1 MIDSSS
7 GAPVSGAVRLF
18 MQAAAI
24 FVASAGASLFF
35 LSESTHLYFA
45 WTIKSPVTAA
55 FLGGGYLAVTTAL
68 VFALRQKDW
77 AQVRVGVWVV
87 ATGLIS
93 ILATTLM
100 HLDKFHL
107 RNAVWSA
114 EFWAWSWLFLYIVLV
129 PGLILTLWV
138 QRRRTFAATPATA
151 SLPAWLRLGHGLLGV
166 LMLAMGAALF
176 ALPGTAES
184 LWPWPLTP
192 LTARMVES
200 FYLAFGVSLLAA
212 VRENDYA
219 RVHVASFAYVAFA
232 VLEVITVLRYPTV
245 NWFELPGQL
254 LGWVLLAL
262 VVLGI
267 AGVKGYLA
275 VRPLRPANSPG

>member
-1 MIDSSS
+1 MTDSSPTT
-7 GAPVSGAVRLF
+7 AVSRAVRLF

-68 VFALRQKDW
+68 VFALREQDW
-77 AQVRVGVWVV
+77 ARVRVGVSVV
-87 ATGLIS
+87 ATGLLS
-93 ILATTLM
+93 ILAATLL

-114 EFWAWSWLFLYIVLV
+114 EFWAWSWLFLYIILV
-129 PGLILTLWV
+129 PGLIMALWS
-138 QRRRTFAATPATA
+138 QRQQAAAATAPQAK
-151 SLPAWLRLGHGLLGV
+151 LPAWMRINLGLLGV
-166 LMLAMGAALF
+166 LMLAMGALMF
-176 ALPGTAES
+176 AIPGTAEQ

-192 LTARMVES
+192 LTARMIGS

-219 RVHVASFAYVAFA
+219 RIHVASFAYVAFA
-232 VLEVITVLRYPTV
+232 VLQAITLVRYQPV
-245 NWFELPGQL
+245 NWLEFPGQL
-254 LGWVLLAL
+254 LAAMLLAL
-262 VVLGI
+262 LALGA
-267 AGVKGYLA
+267 AGVYGYRA
-275 VRPLRPANSPG
+275 TRSAKRQT

>member
-1 MIDSSS
+1 MTDSSPTT
-7 GAPVSGAVRLF
+7 AVSRAVRLF

-68 VFALRQKDW
+68 VFALREHDW
-77 AQVRVGVWVV
+77 ARVRVGVSVV
-87 ATGLIS
+87 ATGLLS
-93 ILATTLM
+93 ILATTLL

-107 RNAVWSA
+107 QNAVWSA
-114 EFWAWSWLFLYIVLV
+114 EFWAWSWLFLYIILV
-129 PGLILTLWV
+129 PGLIMALWS
-138 QRRRTFAATPATA
+138 QRQQTAAATAPHAK
-151 SLPAWLRLGHGLLGV
+151 LPAWMRINLGLLGV
-166 LMLAMGAALF
+166 LMLAMGALMF
-176 ALPGTAES
+176 AIPGTAEQ

-192 LTARMVES
+192 LTARMIGS

-219 RVHVASFAYVAFA
+219 RIHVASFAYVAFA
-232 VLEVITVLRYPTV
+232 VLQAITLVRYQPV
-245 NWFELPGQL
+245 NWLEFPGQL
-254 LGWVLLAL
+254 LAAMLLAL
-262 VVLGI
+262 LALGA
-267 AGVKGYLA
+267 AGVYGYRA
-275 VRPLRPANSPG
+275 TRSAKRQT

>member
-1 MIDSSS
+1 MTDSSPTT
-7 GAPVSGAVRLF
+7 AVSRAVRLF

-68 VFALRQKDW
+68 VFALREQDW
-77 AQVRVGVWVV
+77 ARVRVGVSVV
-87 ATGLIS
+87 ATGLLS
-93 ILATTLM
+93 ILAATLL

-114 EFWAWSWLFLYIVLV
+114 EFWAWSWLFLYIILV
-129 PGLILTLWV
+129 PGLIMALWS
-138 QRRRTFAATPATA
+138 QRQQTAAATAPQAK
-151 SLPAWLRLGHGLLGV
+151 LPAWMRINLGLLGV
-166 LMLAMGAALF
+166 LMLAMGALMF
-176 ALPGTAES
+176 AIPGTAEQ

-192 LTARMVES
+192 LTARMIGS

-219 RVHVASFAYVAFA
+219 RIHVASFAYVAFA
-232 VLEVITVLRYPTV
+232 VLQAITLVRYQPV
-245 NWFELPGQL
+245 NWLEFPGQL
-254 LGWVLLAL
+254 LAAMLLAL
-262 VVLGI
+262 LALGA
-267 AGVKGYLA
+267 AGVYGYRA
-275 VRPLRPANSPG
+275 TRSAKRQT